1 MFTENRRTAR
11 EEARHKRELMLGQ
24 IELQK
29 QFNEDDEARDFAAEE
44 VRSYCIQIMY
54 TDSKVFSGS
63 RSTSVHEESQLNE
76 HYYHPLIWFN
86 LILNLTKYFQ
96 GLEPDGYAEHHEQI
110 NETTAFDM
118 SNSEFW
124 SSFSSSEEALL
135 ECAGL
140 ILNLPLTPHPSCRPG
155 VSESQSHTAA
165 RANALTYRL
174 VREES
179 FLQRPISNE
188 G

>member
-1 MFTENRRTAR
+1 MFTEKRRTAR

-86 LILNLTKYFQ
+86 LILNLSIFRVSNQMATQ
-96 GLEPDGYAEHHEQI
+96 S
-110 NETTAFDM
+110 TT
-118 SNSEFW
+118 SK
-124 SSFSSSEEALL
+124 
-135 ECAGL
+135 
-140 ILNLPLTPHPSCRPG
+140 
-155 VSESQSHTAA
+155 
-165 RANALTYRL
+165 
-174 VREES
+174 
-179 FLQRPISNE
+179 
-188 G
+188 